1 MEIRKVK
8 IEMDEWDVKE
18 IIDFQQYIQRANR
31 SGGRKSSIDKSG
43 DGVAVMNWDDNC
55 FLDDVSDLS
64 DMLCNLGLWEEEFRE
79 VVNVVGGDY
88 MAWGLIMDKYLT
100 IDKIEKNPENED
112 YPYWVTFSLD
122 TEALKKD
129 YGIDVVMLEAD
140 QSF

>member
-1 MEIRKVK
+1 
-8 IEMDEWDVKE
+8 
-18 IIDFQQYIQRANR
+18 
-31 SGGRKSSIDKSG
+31 
-43 DGVAVMNWDDNC
+43 
-55 FLDDVSDLS
+55 
-64 DMLCNLGLWEEEFRE
+64 MLCNLGLWEEEFRE